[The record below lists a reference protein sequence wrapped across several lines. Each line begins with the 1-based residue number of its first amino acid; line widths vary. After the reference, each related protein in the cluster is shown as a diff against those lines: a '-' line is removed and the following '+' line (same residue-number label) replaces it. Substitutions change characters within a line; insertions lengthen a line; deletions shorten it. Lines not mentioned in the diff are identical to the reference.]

1 MTVSGGSSASQPPLR
16 DDPLDALDQAGL
28 AMAGA
33 NQGPDG
39 IVTAREIAGFDWWGT
54 KLVVLSACET
64 GMGAAPSGDGAYG
77 LRRAVVLA
85 GAEAQVVSLWNVNDA
100 SAQELMRAYYDEL
113 VRGTGRAEAL
123 RQAKLRL
130 LAQPR
135 YAHPHHW
142 AAFILAGN
150 WTPLDR
156 SLLQQR
162 RSVP

>member
-1 MTVSGGSSASQPPLR
+1 MYVHGAGSSTQPQAA
-16 DDPLDALDQAGL
+16 DDPFDGLDQAGL

-33 NQGPDG
+33 NRGAEG

-64 GMGAAPSGDGAYG
+64 GVGAVPSGDGVYG

-85 GAEAQVVSLWNVNDA
+85 GAEAQVVSLWNVSDS
-100 SAQELMRAYYDEL
+100 SAQDLMPAYYDEL
-113 VRGTGRAEAL
+113 IGGAGRAEAL

-130 LAQPR
+130 LRQPR
-135 YAHPHHW
+135 YSHPHYW

-150 WTPLDR
+150 WTPLDKR
-156 SLLQQR
+156 VLQR
-162 RSVP
+162 RSTR